1 MKATASGTGIADVD
15 RRIIN
20 ALIDDSRLSY
30 RQLAG
35 KTGVSVATV
44 MKHVKGLEKAGVIKG
59 YTAVLDH
66 EKLGFDIDVIIHIKV
81 SKGKLFE
88 VEKKIAT
95 SESVKAVY
103 DVTGDY
109 DSVVVAR
116 FRNRR
121 LLDSFLKRIQ
131 TYDFVERTNTIMILN
146 TIKDRQ
152 TQL

>member
-1 MKATASGTGIADVD
+1 MKTEVSGVADID
-15 RRIIN
+15 REVIN

-35 KTGVSVATV
+35 KIGVSAATI

-59 YTAVLDH
+59 YTAVIDH

-88 VEKKIAT
+88 VERKIAT
-95 SESVKAVY
+95 AESVRAVY

-121 LLDSFLKRIQ
+121 LLDSFLKKIQ

-152 TQL
+152 MKL

>member
-1 MKATASGTGIADVD
+1 MKAAVSGVADID
-15 RRIIN
+15 MAIIN

-35 KTGVSVATV
+35 KIGVSAATI
-44 MKHVKGLEKAGVIKG
+44 MKHVKGLEKAGVIMG
-59 YTAVLDH
+59 YTAVIDH

-88 VEKKIAT
+88 VEKRIAT
-95 SESVKAVY
+95 SDCVKAVY

-121 LLDSFLKRIQ
+121 ILDSFLKKIQ

-152 TQL
+152 MKL